1 MGCGCGAR
9 ANRPT
14 QVPHLQNNNNVV
26 QQAVQQQQLHPN
38 VVAMQNVQK
47 LAEERRKVER
57 LRREHL
63 IKALARP

>member
-1 MGCGCGAR
+1 MGCGCGAK
-9 ANRPT
+9 ANRPV
-14 QVPHLQNNNNVV
+14 QVPHLQNNIVN
-26 QQAVQQQQLHPN
+26 QAQLHPN

-63 IKALARP
+63 LKALTRP

>member
-9 ANRPT
+9 ANRPV
-14 QVPHLQNNNNVV
+14 QVPHLQQNVGMV
-26 QQAVQQQQLHPN
+26 QNAAQLHPN

-63 IKALARP
+63 LKALTRP

>member
-1 MGCGCGAR
+1 MGCGCGAK
-9 ANRPT
+9 ANRPV
-14 QVPHLQNNNNVV
+14 QVPHLQNNVGMA
-26 QQAVQQQQLHPN
+26 QEAAQQLHPN

-63 IKALARP
+63 LKALARP